1 MTWAE
6 LRDLIGRMPKS
17 ELDKDVLLYDA
28 CPDLRPESNS
38 CVFHPAL
45 DFDDFDG
52 GMTGETF
59 SITFDSRDWA

>member
-1 MTWAE
+1 
-6 LRDLIGRMPKS
+6 MPKS
-17 ELDKDVLLYDA
+17 ELDKDVLLYDT